1 MSERAAA
8 KHRIMFHRCFVFH
21 RGCQAMV
28 IKMCIR
34 DRHKIGRQHKVTV
47 ATSDG
52 LEQIIIL
59 GQGAQRMSAKGLQKE
74 IQDSEELLRQEWH
87 QHRQSSR
94 SYLFD
99 NVSQEL
105 ADYVEQVRLGNDKEK

>member
-1 MSERAAA
+1 MLFRS
-8 KHRIMFHRCFVFH
+8 
-21 RGCQAMV
+21 
-28 IKMCIR
+28 
-34 DRHKIGRQHKVTV
+34 KIGRQHKVTV

-74 IQDSEELLRQEWH
+74 IQDSEELIRQEWH